1 MAALH
6 HKLGRTAIA
15 EGFYRKAAAK
25 CKEHI
30 RLQRNDFRTVAIY
43 GQTLLNVAITAAAAN
58 GHKLAEAD
66 LQRALKVRRSE
77 PQPCSRTHVTK
88 PPQVWEKASSRFAS
102 QHQSAICDGLSS
114 ALALIADAREKTG
127 DLPSAERMMGQALL
141 QAKTSK
147 SAHSVKSLP
156 SLYSN
161 LARIQ
166 LASGDT
172 ISASTTLKVWPC
184 FCCHVSMM
192 PWLLLSS

>member
-1 MAALH
+1 
-6 HKLGRTAIA
+6 
-15 EGFYRKAAAK
+15 
-25 CKEHI
+25 
-30 RLQRNDFRTVAIY
+30 
-43 GQTLLNVAITAAAAN
+43 
-58 GHKLAEAD
+58 
-66 LQRALKVRRSE
+66 
-77 PQPCSRTHVTK
+77 
-88 PPQVWEKASSRFAS
+88 VWEKASSRFAS

-147 SAHSVKSLP
+147 SAHSAKSLP

-172 ISASTTLKVWPC
+172 ISASTTLKVRSC
-184 FCCHVSMM
+184 FCCRVSMM
-192 PWLLLSS
+192 PWLLLSCLHDALAFVVVMTLCAVVLATL